1 MVTISKWDWLF
12 LFLQTCWTHL
22 WVSGMVLQILRDSV
36 EIMWK
41 SALSANKDGFDFLLS
56 SLFVYLHLAD
66 PALPLLPQASLW
78 LWSGGAFLRGCVWA
92 PLVARAGS
100 GRTASVAAP
109 QPVASSWTRGPIRVS
124 CLGRQIRNNRL
135 DVACWD
141 RRSPLWVTCDTSL
154 PSGPLPRSTSK
165 CSSRMSFFFQP
176 SYIV

>member
-41 SALSANKDGFDFLLS
+41 ITLSANKDGLISSFPVCLFIYVWLTQLS
-56 SLFVYLHLAD
+56 LA
-66 PALPLLPQASLW
+66 AWASLW
-78 LWSGGAFLRGCVWA
+78 LWRAEAPFCGWCVGSSCCR
-92 PLVARAGS
+92 ARAL

-141 RRSPLWVTCDTSL
+141 RRSPLWVTCDISL
-154 PSGPLPRSTSK
+154 PSGPLPSLH
-165 CSSRMSFFFQP
+165 
-176 SYIV
+176 V